1 MGDSIRLLYLYILD
15 SNLIF
20 LYKFLNLLK
29 VVGLF
34 IYSILQFVVLLFLSI
49 NNIYLILKNASDQ
62 IVYTFQSLIR
72 VNFPSFLNP

>member
-34 IYSILQFVVLLFLSI
+34 IYSILQLVVLLFLSI